1 MLDKVKKNING
12 HEYEIM
18 AFPAKYNYSLFLK
31 LSSVVGGGL
40 KSIFSSASGAGA
52 GGLGEGLGLIL
63 KALRENDPKGDLML
77 EILSQTTRDGK
88 GINDS
93 TFDQFYTGNI
103 KEMMGALTESIKVH
117 FQDFLPID
125 QISGLLFKDPMETIE
140 NTEL

>member
-1 MLDKVKKNING
+1 MLDKVKKSING

-18 AFPAKYNYSLFLK
+18 AFPAKYNYALFLK
-31 LSSVVGGGL
+31 FSSVIGGGL

-63 KALRENDPKGDLML
+63 KALHENDPKGDLML

-88 GINDS
+88 AINSS
-93 TFDQFYTGNI
+93 TFDQFFTGNI

-117 FQDFLPID
+117 FEGFLPID
-125 QISGLLFKDPMETIE
+125 EISGLLFITHPEMVES
-140 NTEL
+140 TEL